1 MIYGNI
7 VITDIDDNNKYDLL
21 ECLTPNCKSG
31 YLCKEIQNDTD
42 LDQLMDNME
51 CNPNVVLHIY
61 SEKNPEEVA
70 AVTEQELSKSMG
82 VMFSDKNEDYA
93 VWLGN
98 DDMDYFPDSVKN
110 KFWEDIFPYLLR
122 YSVEK

>member
-21 ECLTPNCKSG
+21 EHLTPNCKSG
-31 YLCKEIQNDTD
+31 YLCKEIQSDTD
-42 LDQLMDNME
+42 IDQLMDNME

-70 AVTEQELSKSMG
+70 AVTERELSKSMS

-93 VWLGN
+93 
-98 DDMDYFPDSVKN
+98 
-110 KFWEDIFPYLLR
+110 
-122 YSVEK
+122 